1 MSVRAIVGAQWGDEG
16 KGKIVDL
23 LAQDA
28 DVVVRFQG
36 GANAG
41 HTVVNSFGKFALHL
55 IPCGIFNPKVTN
67 IIGTGTVVDP
77 AGLVAEIAQ
86 LHQAGISTEQ
96 LKISNRAHLS
106 IPLYG
111 YLDRLLELARGNAAQ
126 GSTLRGIA
134 PAYAAKSLRV
144 GLQMGSMLNKDRFM
158 QSLRDTLISG
168 NQLIEAVFKEK
179 EIDINAT
186 LLEFEEYIR
195 VLSPYICDTL
205 PILHQAVK
213 EGKNIL
219 LEGQLGVMRDLD
231 WGIYPYS
238 TSSNPTSGGA
248 ASGSGLPPHLIRNVT
263 GIVKAFSTAVG
274 AGPFPTELKD
284 TVGSY
289 LRDFGEE
296 FGATTGR
303 PRRCGWLD
311 LNALRYAAQLNGFTD
326 VAITKLDTLDQLEH
340 LKVCTHYKLDGQI
353 VEGMPLAEDLE
364 RVEPV
369 YVEMAGW
376 NCNTQHIRSW
386 QDLPTEAKAYVEL
399 IEEAC
404 GVKASWLS
412 VGPSREATFR
422 RS

>member
-219 LEGQLGVMRDLD
+219 LEGQLGVMRD
-231 WGIYPYS
+231 
-238 TSSNPTSGGA
+238 
-248 ASGSGLPPHLIRNVT
+248 
-263 GIVKAFSTAVG
+263 
-274 AGPFPTELKD
+274 
-284 TVGSY
+284 
-289 LRDFGEE
+289 RD
-296 FGATTGR
+296 
-303 PRRCGWLD
+303 CG
-311 LNALRYAAQLNGFTD
+311 
-326 VAITKLDTLDQLEH
+326 
-340 LKVCTHYKLDGQI
+340 
-353 VEGMPLAEDLE
+353 M
-364 RVEPV
+364 
-369 YVEMAGW
+369 
-376 NCNTQHIRSW
+376 
-386 QDLPTEAKAYVEL
+386 
-399 IEEAC
+399 
-404 GVKASWLS
+404 
-412 VGPSREATFR
+412 
-422 RS
+422 